1 MVSTPVETRD
11 EAARVVAYTIDPAH
25 SVVEFTVKHMM
36 FSNVKG
42 RFTKVNGE
50 ILFDEADPVRSSVIA
65 TIDAA
70 SVDTGD
76 PNRDAH
82 LRSPDFFDVGRYP
95 VLTFKST
102 RVEPTGRP
110 GEYRIVGD
118 LTIRDQ
124 TREVVLDTTY
134 LGEGKDPWGNRRI
147 GLSATTTVNRKDFG
161 LHWNAPLEAG
171 GVLVGD
177 QVKINLEIQA
187 VQKA

>member
-1 MVSTPVETRD
+1 MAATPVDASRT
-11 EAARVVAYTIDPAH
+11 AAGVVTYTIDPAH

-42 RFTKVNGE
+42 RFTRVNGE
-50 ILFDEADPVRSSVIA
+50 ILFDEADPTRSSVTA
-65 TIDAA
+65 TVDAA

-82 LRSPDFFDVGRYP
+82 LRSPDFFDVERYP
-95 VLTFKST
+95 VLTFQSK
-102 RVEPTGRP
+102 RIEPTGRE

-124 TREVVLDTTY
+124 TREVVLDTTF
-134 LGEGKDPWGNRRI
+134 LGEGRDPWGNRRI
-147 GLSATTTVNRKDFG
+147 GFSATTTVNRKDFG
-161 LHWNAPLEAG
+161 LHWNTPLETG

-177 QVKINLEIQA
+177 WVKINLEIQA

>member
-95 VLTFKST
+95 VLTFK
-102 RVEPTGRP
+102 
-110 GEYRIVGD
+110 
-118 LTIRDQ
+118 
-124 TREVVLDTTY
+124 
-134 LGEGKDPWGNRRI
+134 K
-147 GLSATTTVNRKDFG
+147 LS
-161 LHWNAPLEAG
+161 
-171 GVLVGD
+171 
-177 QVKINLEIQA
+177 
-187 VQKA
+187 QKT